1 MSKVLDILRKQKVP
15 VDSPV
20 SAAQHLGHNGI
31 GKLADKEYVKRISEI
46 VGINAEFKD
55 SNMYRMSYS
64 YLVTDLIIA
73 SDNTDKPDVSKI
85 WRVAKLKARKLVENE
100 SWMFATSDKEPK
112 LDAEGNVKPK
122 KGAKKELAME
132 VYANDIKGKIDV
144 RKDAIAIL
152 VEKVGLTP
160 AGASTYYANLKKKN
174 GVL

>member
-15 VDSPV
+15 VDSPT
-20 SAAQHLGHNGI
+20 SAAQHLGLNGI
-31 GKLADKEYVKRISEI
+31 GKLADKEYVKRIKEL
-46 VGINAEFKD
+46 VGINAKFED
-55 SNMYRMSYS
+55 SNMYRMSYA
-64 YLVTDLIIA
+64 YMVTDIIKA
-73 SDNTDKPDVSKI
+73 TDNTDKPDVSKI
-85 WRVAKLKARKLVENE
+85 WRTAKVKAAKLVKDQP
-100 SWMFATSDKEPK
+100 WMFASTDAEPK

-122 KGAKKELAME
+122 KGAKKDLAME
-132 VYANDIKGKIDV
+132 VYRDHIVGKIDV